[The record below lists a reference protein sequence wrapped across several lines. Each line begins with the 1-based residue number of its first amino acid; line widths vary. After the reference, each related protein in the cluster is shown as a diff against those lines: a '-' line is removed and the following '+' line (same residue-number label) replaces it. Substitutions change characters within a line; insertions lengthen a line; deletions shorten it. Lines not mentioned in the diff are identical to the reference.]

1 MLHFACSYIVN
12 VKYSASTYGQEYSE
26 TRIIRM
32 YMRQLSISLRVKLG
46 YAICLLF
53 FIISGFVSF
62 QGIQT
67 LSNGFKDYSLLS
79 GQAAE
84 SSNIETHFLQMRLTS
99 ERYLATLDDQYQQAY
114 LANKSEI
121 DQQLQSLLSQTQHV
135 DSLERL
141 SQVQQSITAFDQAYQ
156 LMSQS
161 QQLIHQLVTVEMVK
175 REENAL
181 KAAQS
186 LLYESYNNDDSNA
199 SLYAGML
206 MENFLAAKIA
216 VLSYSND
223 GNPKTYETGQDL
235 FEYALPGIEG
245 DIRSLES
252 SDYQAE
258 LIDSFTAQ
266 REAYAAGFD
275 QVHQQK
281 LENAQLQIQLTS
293 LGDTLAIVVLD
304 AQSILEQQKNALI
317 PELALSEERSIQI
330 IVLLTGIALL
340 VGTTSAIFVTRSIN
354 KGIAQ
359 VKEITNE
366 LAQGN
371 LSVDVKVT
379 DQNEIGQL
387 LENMKTTIESLRD
400 IVQQVNA
407 SSLRIGE
414 MSESLDS
421 VTTTGSNNAARL
433 NDEIINISSAVNQLA
448 SSTSEIASSA
458 NHASEVASHATSNVA
473 MGLTEVD
480 KTLQEIGQAD
490 EQMQLSSQK
499 VSDLHAE
506 SMNIGAILEVIQG
519 VTEQTNLLALN
530 AAIEAARAGEQG
542 RGFAVVADEVRTLA
556 QRTQESASQ
565 INDLITSLQRGA
577 KDALESI
584 KESHGT
590 VSQASTQAQQAS
602 QNLHVINQHIQD
614 LNQANSQIAISVDE
628 QDSLTR
634 SLGDNAQGANTIAQS
649 NQESVAKISEAA
661 SDLTEVAHHLKS
673 QVDRFRSA

>member
-1 MLHFACSYIVN
+1 
-12 VKYSASTYGQEYSE
+12 
-26 TRIIRM
+26 
-32 YMRQLSISLRVKLG
+32 MRQLSISLRVKLG

-67 LSNGFKDYSLLS
+67 LSNGFKHYSLLS
-79 GQAAE
+79 EQAEE

-114 LANKSEI
+114 LANKSDI
-121 DQQLQSLLSQTQHV
+121 DQQLQSLLSQTQHA

-266 REAYAAGFD
+266 REAYATGFE

-281 LENAQLQIQLTS
+281 LENAQLQTQLTS
-293 LGDTLAIVVLD
+293 LGDTLAIAVLD
-304 AQSILEQQKNALI
+304 AQSIIEQQKNALI
-317 PELALSEERSIQI
+317 PELELSEERSIQI
-330 IVLLTGIALL
+330 IMLLTGIALL
-340 VGTTSAIFVTRSIN
+340 VGTTSAILVTRSIN

-421 VTTTGSNNAARL
+421 VTTTGSNNASRL
-433 NDEIINISSAVNQLA
+433 NDEIINISSAVSQLA

-458 NHASEVASHATSNVA
+458 NHASEVASQATSNVA

-556 QRTQESASQ
+556 KRTQESASQ

-614 LNQANSQIAISVDE
+614 LNQANSQIAASVDE

-661 SDLTEVAHHLKS
+661 SALTEVAHHLKS
-673 QVDRFRSA
+673 QVDRFKST

>member
-1 MLHFACSYIVN
+1 
-12 VKYSASTYGQEYSE
+12 
-26 TRIIRM
+26 
-32 YMRQLSISLRVKLG
+32 MRQLSISLRVKLG

-67 LSNGFKDYSLLS
+67 LSNGFKHYSLLS
-79 GQAAE
+79 GQAEE

-114 LANKSEI
+114 LANKSDI
-121 DQQLQSLLSQTQHV
+121 DQQLQSLLSQTQHA

-141 SQVQQSITAFDQAYQ
+141 SQVQQSITAFNQAYQ

-266 REAYAAGFD
+266 REAYATGFE

-281 LENAQLQIQLTS
+281 LENAQLQTQLTS
-293 LGDTLAIVVLD
+293 LGDTLAIAVLD
-304 AQSILEQQKNALI
+304 AQSIIEQQKNALI
-317 PELALSEERSIQI
+317 PELELSEERSIQI

-340 VGTTSAIFVTRSIN
+340 VGTTSAILVTRSIN

-400 IVQQVNA
+400 IVQQVNT

-421 VTTTGSNNAARL
+421 VTTTGSNNASRL
-433 NDEIINISSAVNQLA
+433 NDEIINISSAVSQLA

-458 NHASEVASHATSNVA
+458 NHASEVASQATSNVA

-556 QRTQESASQ
+556 KRTQESASQ
-565 INDLITSLQRGA
+565 IDDLITSLQRGA

-584 KESHGT
+584 QESHGT

-614 LNQANSQIAISVDE
+614 LNQANSQIAASVDE

-673 QVDRFRSA
+673 QVDRFKST

>member
-1 MLHFACSYIVN
+1 
-12 VKYSASTYGQEYSE
+12 
-26 TRIIRM
+26 
-32 YMRQLSISLRVKLG
+32 MRQLSISLRVKLG

-67 LSNGFKDYSLLS
+67 LSNGFKHYSLLS
-79 GQAAE
+79 GQAEE

-114 LANKSEI
+114 LANKSDI
-121 DQQLQSLLSQTQHV
+121 DQQLQSLLSQTQHS

-266 REAYAAGFD
+266 REAYATGFE

-281 LENAQLQIQLTS
+281 LENAQLQTQLTS
-293 LGDTLAIVVLD
+293 LGDTLAIAVLD
-304 AQSILEQQKNALI
+304 AQSIIEQQKNALI
-317 PELALSEERSIQI
+317 PELELSEERSIQI

-340 VGTTSAIFVTRSIN
+340 VGTTSAILVTRSIS

-400 IVQQVNA
+400 IVQQVNT

-421 VTTTGSNNAARL
+421 VTTTGSNNASRL
-433 NDEIINISSAVNQLA
+433 NDEIINISSAVSQLA

-458 NHASEVASHATSNVA
+458 NHASEVASQATSNVA

-556 QRTQESASQ
+556 KRTQESASQ

-614 LNQANSQIAISVDE
+614 LNQANSQIAVSVDE

-661 SDLTEVAHHLKS
+661 SELTEVAHHLKS
-673 QVDRFRSA
+673 QVDRFKST

>member
-1 MLHFACSYIVN
+1 
-12 VKYSASTYGQEYSE
+12 
-26 TRIIRM
+26 
-32 YMRQLSISLRVKLG
+32 MRQLSISLRVKLG

-67 LSNGFKDYSLLS
+67 LSNGFKHYSLLS
-79 GQAAE
+79 GQAEE

-114 LANKSEI
+114 LANKSDI
-121 DQQLQSLLSQTQHV
+121 DQQLQSLLSQTQHA
-135 DSLERL
+135 DNLERL

-266 REAYAAGFD
+266 REAYATGFE

-281 LENAQLQIQLTS
+281 LENAQLQTQLTS
-293 LGDTLAIVVLD
+293 LGDTLAIAVLD
-304 AQSILEQQKNALI
+304 AQSIIEQQKNALI
-317 PELALSEERSIQI
+317 PELELSEERSIQI

-340 VGTTSAIFVTRSIN
+340 VGTTSAILVTRSIN

-407 SSLRIGE
+407 SSLRI
-414 MSESLDS
+414 
-421 VTTTGSNNAARL
+421 V
-433 NDEIINISSAVNQLA
+433 
-448 SSTSEIASSA
+448 
-458 NHASEVASHATSNVA
+458 
-473 MGLTEVD
+473 TEVD

-556 QRTQESASQ
+556 KRTQESASQ

-614 LNQANSQIAISVDE
+614 LNQANSQIAVSVDE

-661 SDLTEVAHHLKS
+661 SDLTEVAHHL
-673 QVDRFRSA
+673 

>member
-1 MLHFACSYIVN
+1 
-12 VKYSASTYGQEYSE
+12 
-26 TRIIRM
+26 
-32 YMRQLSISLRVKLG
+32 MRQLSISLRVKLG

-67 LSNGFKDYSLLS
+67 LSNGFKHYSLLS
-79 GQAAE
+79 GQAEE

-114 LANKSEI
+114 LANKSDI
-121 DQQLQSLLSQTQHV
+121 DQQLQSLLSQTQHA

-206 MENFLAAKIA
+206 MESFLAAKIA

-266 REAYAAGFD
+266 REAYATGFE
-275 QVHQQK
+275 QVHLQK
-281 LENAQLQIQLTS
+281 LENAQLQTQLTS
-293 LGDTLAIVVLD
+293 LGDTLAIAVLD
-304 AQSILEQQKNALI
+304 AQSIIEQQKNALI
-317 PELALSEERSIQI
+317 PELTVSEERSIQI

-340 VGTTSAIFVTRSIN
+340 VGTTSAILVTRSIN

-400 IVQQVNA
+400 IVQQVNT

-421 VTTTGSNNAARL
+421 VTTTGSNNASRL
-433 NDEIINISSAVNQLA
+433 NDEIINISSAVSQLA

-458 NHASEVASHATSNVA
+458 NHASEVASQATSNVA

-556 QRTQESASQ
+556 KRTQESASQ

-614 LNQANSQIAISVDE
+614 LNQANSQIAASVDE

-673 QVDRFRSA
+673 QVDRFKSA

>member
-1 MLHFACSYIVN
+1 
-12 VKYSASTYGQEYSE
+12 
-26 TRIIRM
+26 
-32 YMRQLSISLRVKLG
+32 MRQLSISLRVKLG

-67 LSNGFKDYSLLS
+67 LSNGFKHYSLLS
-79 GQAAE
+79 GQAEE

-114 LANKSEI
+114 LANKSDIE
-121 DQQLQSLLSQTQHV
+121 QQLQSLLSQTQHA

-141 SQVQQSITAFDQAYQ
+141 SQVQQSISDFDQAYQ

-206 MENFLAAKIA
+206 MEGFLAAKIA

-266 REAYAAGFD
+266 REAYATGFE

-281 LENAQLQIQLTS
+281 IENAQLQTQLTN
-293 LGDTLAIVVLD
+293 LGDTLAIAVLD
-304 AQSILEQQKNALI
+304 AQSIIEQQKNALI
-317 PELALSEERSIQI
+317 PELTVSEERSIQI

-340 VGTTSAIFVTRSIN
+340 VGTTSAILVTRSIN

-421 VTTTGSNNAARL
+421 VTTTGSNNASRL
-433 NDEIINISSAVNQLA
+433 NDEIINISSAVSQLA

-458 NHASEVASHATSNVA
+458 NHASEVASQATSNVA

-556 QRTQESASQ
+556 KRTQESASQ

-614 LNQANSQIAISVDE
+614 LNQANSQIAVSVDE

-673 QVDRFRSA
+673 QVDRFKST

>member
-1 MLHFACSYIVN
+1 
-12 VKYSASTYGQEYSE
+12 
-26 TRIIRM
+26 M

-266 REAYAAGFD
+266 REAYATGFD

-281 LENAQLQIQLTS
+281 LENAQLQTQLIS
-293 LGDTLAIVVLD
+293 LGDTLAIAVLD

-448 SSTSEIASSA
+448 SSTTEIASSA

-628 QDSLTR
+628 QDNLTR

>member
-1 MLHFACSYIVN
+1 
-12 VKYSASTYGQEYSE
+12 
-26 TRIIRM
+26 
-32 YMRQLSISLRVKLG
+32 MRQLSISLRVKLG

-67 LSNGFKDYSLLS
+67 LSNGFKHYSLLS
-79 GQAAE
+79 GQAEE

-114 LANKSEI
+114 LANKSDI
-121 DQQLQSLLSQTQHV
+121 DQQLQSLLSQTQHA

-206 MENFLAAKIA
+206 MESFLAAKIA

-266 REAYAAGFD
+266 REAYATGFE

-281 LENAQLQIQLTS
+281 LENAQLQTQLTS
-293 LGDTLAIVVLD
+293 LGDTLAIAVLD
-304 AQSILEQQKNALI
+304 AQSIIEQQKNALI
-317 PELALSEERSIQI
+317 PELELSEERSIQI
-330 IVLLTGIALL
+330 IVLLTGIALF
-340 VGTTSAIFVTRSIN
+340 VGTTSAILVTRSIN

-400 IVQQVNA
+400 IVQQVNT

-421 VTTTGSNNAARL
+421 VTTTGSNNASRL
-433 NDEIINISSAVNQLA
+433 NDEIINISSAVSQLA

-458 NHASEVASHATSNVA
+458 NHASEVASQATSNVA

-556 QRTQESASQ
+556 KRTQESASQ

-577 KDALESI
+577 KDALDSI

-614 LNQANSQIAISVDE
+614 LNQANSQIAASVDE

-673 QVDRFRSA
+673 QVDRFKST

>member
-1 MLHFACSYIVN
+1 
-12 VKYSASTYGQEYSE
+12 
-26 TRIIRM
+26 
-32 YMRQLSISLRVKLG
+32 MRQLSISLRVKLG

-67 LSNGFKDYSLLS
+67 LSNGFKHYSLLS
-79 GQAAE
+79 GQAEE

-114 LANKSEI
+114 LANKSDI
-121 DQQLQSLLSQTQHV
+121 DQQLQSLLSQTQHA

-141 SQVQQSITAFDQAYQ
+141 SQVQQSITAFEQAYQ

-266 REAYAAGFD
+266 REAYATGFE

-281 LENAQLQIQLTS
+281 LENAQLQTQLTS
-293 LGDTLAIVVLD
+293 LGDTLAIAVLD
-304 AQSILEQQKNALI
+304 AQSIIEQQKNALI
-317 PELALSEERSIQI
+317 PELELSEERSIQI

-340 VGTTSAIFVTRSIN
+340 VGTTSAILVTRSIN

-421 VTTTGSNNAARL
+421 VTTTGSNNASRL
-433 NDEIINISSAVNQLA
+433 NDEIINISSAVSQLA

-458 NHASEVASHATSNVA
+458 NHASEVASQATSNVA

-556 QRTQESASQ
+556 KRTQESASQ

-614 LNQANSQIAISVDE
+614 LNQANSQIAASVDE

-673 QVDRFRSA
+673 QVDRFKST

>member
-1 MLHFACSYIVN
+1 
-12 VKYSASTYGQEYSE
+12 
-26 TRIIRM
+26 
-32 YMRQLSISLRVKLG
+32 MRQLSISLRVKLG

-67 LSNGFKDYSLLS
+67 LSNGFKHYSLLS
-79 GQAAE
+79 GQAEE

-114 LANKSEI
+114 LANKSDI
-121 DQQLQSLLSQTQHV
+121 DQQLQSLLSQTQHA

-266 REAYAAGFD
+266 REAYATGFE

-281 LENAQLQIQLTS
+281 LENAQLQTQLTS
-293 LGDTLAIVVLD
+293 LGDTLAIAVLD
-304 AQSILEQQKNALI
+304 AQSIIEQQKNALI
-317 PELALSEERSIQI
+317 PELELSEERSIQI

-340 VGTTSAIFVTRSIN
+340 VGTTSAILVTRSIN

-421 VTTTGSNNAARL
+421 VTTTGSNNASRL
-433 NDEIINISSAVNQLA
+433 NDEIINISSAVSQLA

-458 NHASEVASHATSNVA
+458 NHASEVASQATSNVA

-556 QRTQESASQ
+556 KRTQESASQ

-614 LNQANSQIAISVDE
+614 LNQANSQIAVSVDE

-673 QVDRFRSA
+673 QVDRFKST

>member
-1 MLHFACSYIVN
+1 
-12 VKYSASTYGQEYSE
+12 
-26 TRIIRM
+26 
-32 YMRQLSISLRVKLG
+32 MRQLSISLRVKLG

-67 LSNGFKDYSLLS
+67 LSNGFKHYSLLS
-79 GQAAE
+79 GQAEE

-114 LANKSEI
+114 LANKSDI
-121 DQQLQSLLSQTQHV
+121 DQQLQSLLSQTQHA

-186 LLYESYNNDDSNA
+186 LLYESYNNDDSSA

-266 REAYAAGFD
+266 REAYATGFK

-281 LENAQLQIQLTS
+281 LENAQLQTQLTS
-293 LGDTLAIVVLD
+293 LGDTLAIAVLD
-304 AQSILEQQKNALI
+304 AQSIIEQQKNALI
-317 PELALSEERSIQI
+317 PELELSEERSIQI

-340 VGTTSAIFVTRSIN
+340 IGTTSAILVTRSIN

-400 IVQQVNA
+400 IVQQVNT

-421 VTTTGSNNAARL
+421 VTTTGSNNASRL
-433 NDEIINISSAVNQLA
+433 NDEIINISSAVSQLA

-458 NHASEVASHATSNVA
+458 NHASEVASQATSNVA

-556 QRTQESASQ
+556 KRTQESASQ

-614 LNQANSQIAISVDE
+614 LNQANSQIAVSVDE

-673 QVDRFRSA
+673 QVDRFKST

>member
-1 MLHFACSYIVN
+1 
-12 VKYSASTYGQEYSE
+12 
-26 TRIIRM
+26 
-32 YMRQLSISLRVKLG
+32 MRQLSISLRVKLG

-67 LSNGFKDYSLLS
+67 LSNGFKHYSLLS
-79 GQAAE
+79 GQAEE

-114 LANKSEI
+114 LTNKSDI
-121 DQQLQSLLSQTQHV
+121 DQQLQSLLSQTQHA

-266 REAYAAGFD
+266 REAYATGFE

-281 LENAQLQIQLTS
+281 LENAQLQTQLTS
-293 LGDTLAIVVLD
+293 LGDTLAIAVLD
-304 AQSILEQQKNALI
+304 AQSIIEQQKNALI
-317 PELALSEERSIQI
+317 PELELSEERSIQI

-340 VGTTSAIFVTRSIN
+340 VGTTSAILVTRSIN

-421 VTTTGSNNAARL
+421 VTTTGSNNASRL
-433 NDEIINISSAVNQLA
+433 NDEIINISSAVSQLT

-458 NHASEVASHATSNVA
+458 NHASEVASQATSNVA

-556 QRTQESASQ
+556 KRTQESASQ

-614 LNQANSQIAISVDE
+614 LNQANSQIAVSVDE

-673 QVDRFRSA
+673 QVDRFKST

>member
-1 MLHFACSYIVN
+1 
-12 VKYSASTYGQEYSE
+12 
-26 TRIIRM
+26 
-32 YMRQLSISLRVKLG
+32 MRQLSISLRVKLG

-67 LSNGFKDYSLLS
+67 LSNGFKHYSLLS
-79 GQAAE
+79 GQAEE

-114 LANKSEI
+114 LANKSDI
-121 DQQLQSLLSQTQHV
+121 DQQLQSLLSQTQHA

-266 REAYAAGFD
+266 REAYATGFE

-281 LENAQLQIQLTS
+281 LENAQLQTQLTS
-293 LGDTLAIVVLD
+293 LGDTLAIAVLD
-304 AQSILEQQKNALI
+304 AQSIIEQQKNALI
-317 PELALSEERSIQI
+317 PELELSEERSIQI
-330 IVLLTGIALL
+330 IMLLTGIALL
-340 VGTTSAIFVTRSIN
+340 VGTTSAILVTRSIN

-379 DQNEIGQL
+379 DKNEIGQL

-421 VTTTGSNNAARL
+421 VTTTGSNNASRL
-433 NDEIINISSAVNQLA
+433 NDEIINISSAVSQLA

-458 NHASEVASHATSNVA
+458 NHASEVASQATSNVA

-556 QRTQESASQ
+556 KRTQESASQ

-614 LNQANSQIAISVDE
+614 LNQANSQIAASVDE

-673 QVDRFRSA
+673 QVDRFKST